1 MLHRDSVEKV
11 SSSIL
16 SLPGAFQKPRP
27 SRRETPL
34 RRVKSAAPARKIT
47 NLKGIRLIHRFILK
61 SHLIFLAVYI

>member
-11 SSSIL
+11 SSPIL

-47 NLKGIRLIHRFILK
+47 NLKGIRLIHRFILT
-61 SHLIFLAVYI
+61 SHLIFLTVCI